1 MTKASVAAEFRAKHG
16 LDVPI
21 RTLSRALYAEHPLL
35 FKNLEEARFYLRY
48 IEGKAGER
56 SRDYSKKVRPELLM
70 EEKRPL
76 NPYSLPKGDE
86 SEYVPYVIEG
96 PARIVGLFDV
106 HVPYHSMEALTCAI
120 DFAKAHEADVLL
132 IGGDFIDFYGLS
144 RFAKDPN
151 KRNATQEILMAVDV
165 LKAIYEAI
173 KPRKV
178 IYKMGNHDERFEHY
192 LWQKY
197 AEIPQLTQLEEFS
210 SITLENVL
218 RKRLGKDFPIEFVG
232 DKRIIKAGNLNITH
246 GHEFPSGIASPVN
259 IARGLYL
266 RAKANAMCGH
276 SHKTSEHCETN
287 MNDEM
292 ITTWSVGALC
302 DLHPLYMPINS
313 WNHGVALIA
322 LDEEGNVDVQNK
334 RIKNGRIM

>member
-1 MTKASVAAEFRAKHG
+1 MKKSTVAAEFRTKHG
-16 LDVPI
+16 PDVPTK
-21 RTLSRALYAEHPLL
+21 TLAKALYAEHPLF
-35 FKNLEEARFYLRY
+35 FKDVEDARASLRY
-48 IEGKAGER
+48 IEGKYGKE
-56 SRDYSKKVRPELLM
+56 SRASALNNRPQFVVDEP
-70 EEKRPL
+70 RPL
-76 NPYSLPKGDE
+76 NPYALPKGDE

-120 DFAKAHEADVLL
+120 DFAKAHEANVLL

-144 RFAKDPN
+144 RFAKDPD

-173 KPRKV
+173 KPKKV

-218 RKRLGKDFPIEFVG
+218 RKRLGPHFPIEFVG

-266 RAKANAMCGH
+266 RAKANTICGH
-276 SHKTSEHCETN
+276 HHRSSSHVEQDINEQ
-287 MNDEM
+287 M
-292 ITTWSVGALC
+292 ITTWSVGCLS

-313 WNHGVALIA
+313 WNHGVCLIT
-322 LDEEGNVDVQNK
+322 LDDNGDFYVDNK
-334 RIKNGRIM
+334 RIKNGKIL